1 MGEHAMSGPA
11 ARWGSS
17 IERRRGAAALVLVAT
32 TAIVVGVLMTG
43 GPAGPS
49 ASPSAPSGTTAA
61 TGTTSGGATASP
73 AQPGATLPPDTAWS
87 QLEIAPFAAVADLR
101 ADRADQ
107 AGVRLDSSF
116 TLTSR
121 SGADAHALAARLET
135 EPPMGL
141 AIVDA
146 AGSGSVGLRPTGR
159 LAAGTIYRL
168 TLRAEDGTVAGS
180 WAFQARAPLH
190 VVSVLPGD
198 ATTGVPVRTGI
209 EVTFDQDAAADM
221 APFFTISPAVKGRFE
236 RHGRTQQFVPSG
248 LRAATIYTVR
258 IRHGLPLTGT
268 ELRLERDVIFRFET
282 AGPDRAPAVRFRFGR
297 AVIEASPT
305 DRPIVAL
312 VVATPDEDATV
323 KPPKSV
329 QVRVYRF
336 PSLAATVGPMQ
347 KFLAGPGWADF
358 SDPSI
363 PTTGL
368 PRVMTFNA
376 ALRPLSGVA
385 DQIITFPARL
395 PRGWYLIEAGT
406 ARPGQAILQVTEV
419 SAWVAVLTDRTVAW
433 VNDTATGRA
442 IRGAAVRLVGGGSL
456 GRTGSDGLLDAPT
469 PAALIPPESDPAT
482 APMAQAATQS
492 PILIVEARNGHALLV
507 PFDVD
512 GQGGGYRGE
521 WGKDAPSVRSAW
533 WSVIGTDRSVYR
545 RDDQIAAWGFLR
557 SRIDGHV
564 PSSVELRLVLLANAG
579 QADAPAVVRVTTRP
593 AASGAYA
600 AELHLAGVAVGSYYL
615 EAVVDGRVAS
625 ASWVDVGIIHKPA
638 YRLTVTTD
646 RHVVL
651 AGDRVNATVAA
662 AFFDGQPVPG
672 TPLAIRA
679 DTDEDTILDTVTTDR
694 DGQATTRWTAPAPY
708 PEGPM
713 SVLLSAVPARPEEG
727 EIRADAPVAVFPS
740 AVTLSA
746 TSTLTGRR
754 LVVTGS
760 DHEVDLIRL
769 ERELTAVPRPDISS
783 LDPKGKPIA
792 GATVTAEIT
801 ELIPVRRL
809 IGYDYDP
816 IAKLVVPRYEYDTQR
831 KALRTLSL
839 RTRSDGTFRLT
850 LTVPVATHDYEVILQ
865 TRDGAGRTAQSSL
878 TASRAFAAEPSR
890 EPLFENAGTAGG
902 QDLVYRIGD
911 PIRLT
916 MTDGV
921 RPLPTGGANR
931 YFYLVSQQ
939 GRRSAFIT
947 TTPRFS
953 RTFSSADAPGIFII
967 GVHFNG
973 RTYEPKAAS
982 WATFDT
988 RQRSLTVELSSARPS
1003 YRPGETVTLTV
1014 RTRDASGRPIPATVT
1029 VRAVDEKLFAM
1040 GAAQVADP
1048 LGSLYVRVE
1057 SGIVR
1062 LTATHQL
1069 PIGGIE
1075 GEGGSTG
1082 GGGGEATEA
1091 RDDFRDTAVFR
1102 QVETDAQGAAT
1113 VTFKLPDD
1121 LTTWH
1126 VSASAMTASLHAGEG
1141 QLMVPVGL
1149 PFFVDAT
1156 IADEYLASDRPI
1168 IRLRAYGTSLKSGDP
1183 ISFDVAGPSLGLAPT
1198 VVNGTAFRDVS
1209 IPLPQLSV
1217 GVHKITIGASTTAP
1231 GGAALADRL
1240 IRTITVVRSRTA
1252 HTRTAFST
1260 VTANLTVPGGPD
1272 ITTYTFSDAGRGRF
1286 VAALT
1291 ELATSGGPRI
1301 DQAVAAAIARDLLI
1315 ADFGFDPAMLPPD
1328 AFDPATYPIQQQTN
1342 DVGGVMA
1349 AGLPLLPYGGPDAR
1363 LTARV
1368 ALVAADRF
1376 DRASVRDALIAV
1388 RDLPST
1394 TRDLRIAVLAG
1405 LAGLGEPVL
1414 SDLRSAATATDLS
1427 VGERIDLALGFVAAG
1442 DDAAALAI
1450 ERDLLRTDGQQFGSW
1465 TRLHVGTTLDETVG
1479 ATAGLALVAAGIGDP
1494 IAVSLAAYVDAKSA
1508 RDELHVLDQIGVI
1521 ERLLLRTPAAAAS
1534 FAWTVDGSR
1543 KVVDLRPG
1551 RAFTVA
1557 LTAAQRATLRL
1568 EPLTGQVG
1576 VAATWGEPV
1585 DLTTLPA
1592 DPALGLTRTIT
1603 PVGPI
1608 GPDTLVVVELT
1619 PTFGSQA
1626 ILGGYEIVDLV
1637 PSGLAPVARTDGWVG
1652 EDGAGGPYRIVG
1664 QEVDF
1669 SVDNLTDP
1677 LRVPRLRYLARIV
1690 TPGDYAWEPASIR
1703 LAVAPEDAAF
1713 TAPTRVTVADR

>member
-1 MGEHAMSGPA
+1 MSGPT
-11 ARWGSS
+11 ARRGSS
-17 IERRRGAAALVLVAT
+17 IGRRRGAAALVLVASA
-32 TAIVVGVLMTG
+32 AIVVGVLATG
-43 GPAGPS
+43 GPTGPS
-49 ASPSAPSGTTAA
+49 ASLSTSHGTPGVTA
-61 TGTTSGGATASP
+61 TTPGVATASP
-73 AQPGATLPPDTAWS
+73 ARPDATLPPDAAWS
-87 QLEIAPFAAVADLR
+87 KLEIAAPFAAVADLR

-107 AGVRLDSSF
+107 AGVQLDTSF

-121 SGADAHALAARLET
+121 SGADPRALATRLET
-135 EPPMGL
+135 EPPIDL

-146 AGSGSVGLRPTGR
+146 AGSGSVGLRPTDR
-159 LAAGTIYRL
+159 LAAGRIYRF

-190 VVSVLPGD
+190 VVSLLPGN

-221 APFFTISPAVKGRFE
+221 ARFFTISPAVDGRFE
-236 RHGRTQQFVPSG
+236 RRGRTQVFVPTG
-248 LRAATIYTVR
+248 LRAATLYTVR
-258 IRHGLPLTGT
+258 IRHGLPLSGT
-268 ELRLERDVIFRFET
+268 ELSLERDVTFRFET
-282 AGPDRAPAVRFRFGR
+282 AGPDQAPAVRFRFGR

-312 VVATPDEDATV
+312 VVDTPDSVATI

-329 QVRVYRF
+329 EVRVYRF

-347 KFLAGPGWADF
+347 RFLAGPGWADF

-376 ALRPLSGVA
+376 PLPALPGVA

-395 PRGWYLIEAGT
+395 PRGWYLVEAGT

-433 VNDTATGRA
+433 VNNTATGGA
-442 IRGAAVRLVGGGSL
+442 IPGAAVRLVGGGSL

-469 PAALIPPESDPAT
+469 PADLVPPESDPA
-482 APMAQAATQS
+482 AVPMTQDAAQS
-492 PILIVEARNGHALLV
+492 PILVVEARNGHALLV

-512 GQGGGYRGE
+512 GQGGVYRGE

-557 SRIDGHV
+557 GRIDGRV
-564 PSSVELRLVLLANAG
+564 PTSVELRLVLLANAG
-579 QADAPAVVRVTTRP
+579 QTDAPAVVRVTTRP
-593 AASGAYA
+593 ASSGAYA
-600 AELHLAGVAVGSYYL
+600 AKLVLAGVAVGSYYL

-625 ASWVDVGIIHKPA
+625 AIWLDVGIIHKPA

-646 RHVVL
+646 RHVVV
-651 AGDRVNATVAA
+651 AGDRVNATVTAS
-662 AFFDGQPVPG
+662 FFDGQPVPG
-672 TPLAIRA
+672 TPLAIQA
-679 DTDEDTILDTVTTDR
+679 DTDEETVLDTVSTDR
-694 DGQATTRWTAPAPY
+694 DGQATTRWTAPIPY
-708 PEGPM
+708 PEGPE
-713 SVLLSAVPARPEEG
+713 SVRLSAVPARPEEG
-727 EIRADAPVAVFPS
+727 DIRADAPVAVFPS
-740 AVTLSA
+740 AVTLTA
-746 TSTLTGRR
+746 TGTLTGRH

-760 DHEVDLIRL
+760 DHAVDLTRL
-769 ERELTAVPRPDISS
+769 ERELTTVPKPDISS
-783 LDPKGKPIA
+783 LDPNGKPIV

-801 ELIPVRRL
+801 ELIPIRRL
-809 IGYDYDP
+809 VGYDYDP
-816 IAKLVVPRYEYDTQR
+816 ITKLVVPRYEYDTQR

-839 RTRSDGTFRLT
+839 KTHSGGAFRLT
-850 LTVPVATHDYEVILQ
+850 LTVPVATHDYQVILR
-865 TRDGAGRTAQSSL
+865 THDGAGRIAQSSVM
-878 TASRAFAAEPSR
+878 ASRALAAEPSR
-890 EPLFENAGTAGG
+890 EPVFENAGKAGG

-921 RPLPTGGANR
+921 RPLPTGRTNR
-931 YFYLVSQQ
+931 YFYLVSRQ
-939 GRRSAFIT
+939 GRRSAFVT

-973 RTYEPKAAS
+973 RTYEPKAAA

-1014 RTRDASGRPIPATVT
+1014 RTRDATGRPTPATVT
-1029 VRAVDEKLFAM
+1029 VRAVDEKLFSM

-1048 LGSLYVRVE
+1048 LGSLYQRVE

-1069 PIGGIE
+1069 PIGGTE

-1082 GGGGEATEA
+1082 GGGGDVTQA

-1102 QVETDAQGAAT
+1102 QLETNAHGDAT
-1113 VTFKLPDD
+1113 VTFQLPDD
-1121 LTTWH
+1121 LTAWH
-1126 VSASAMTASLHAGEG
+1126 VSASAMTASLQAGEG
-1141 QLMVPVGL
+1141 QLMLPVGL

-1156 IADEYLASDRPI
+1156 IADEYLASDRPV
-1168 IRLRAYGTSLKSGDP
+1168 IRLRAYGTSLRSGDP
-1183 ISFDVAGPSLGLAPT
+1183 ISFNVAGPSLGLAST
-1198 VVNGTAFRDVS
+1198 VVDGTAFRDVS

-1217 GVHKITIGASTTAP
+1217 GVHKITIGASATTP

-1252 HTRTAFST
+1252 QTRTAFDT
-1260 VTANLTVPGGPD
+1260 VTANLSVPGGPD

-1291 ELATSGGPRI
+1291 ELATSSGPRI
-1301 DQAVAAAIARDLLI
+1301 DQAVAAATARDLLI
-1315 ADFGFDPAMLPPD
+1315 ADFGFDPALLPPD
-1328 AFDPATYPIQQQTN
+1328 AFDPATYEVHQQTN
-1342 DVGGVMA
+1342 DADEVIA

-1376 DRASVRDALIAV
+1376 DRGSVRDALNTV
-1388 RDLPST
+1388 RNLPST

-1405 LAGLGEPVL
+1405 LAGLDEPVL
-1414 SDLRSAATATDLS
+1414 SDLRTAAAATDLS
-1427 VGERIDLALGFVAAG
+1427 VSERIDLALGFVAAG

-1450 ERDLLRTDGQQFGSW
+1450 ERDLLRTDGQRFGSW

-1494 IAVSLAAYVDAKSA
+1494 IAVSLAAYVDANPA

-1521 ERLLLRTPAAAAS
+1521 ERLLLRTPAAPAS
-1534 FAWTVDGSR
+1534 FAWTVDGNRS
-1543 KVVDLRPG
+1543 VVDLGPG

-1576 VAATWGEPV
+1576 IAASWAEPV
-1585 DLTTLPA
+1585 DLTTLTS

-1603 PVGPI
+1603 PVGTI
-1608 GPDTLVVVELT
+1608 GPDSLVVVELM
-1619 PTFGSQA
+1619 PTFAGQA
-1626 ILGGYEIVDLV
+1626 ILGGYEVVDFV

-1652 EDGAGGPYRIVG
+1652 TDGANGPYRIVG

-1669 SVDNLTDP
+1669 SVDNVANP

-1690 TPGDYAWEPASIR
+1690 TPGDYAWEPASMR